1 MQDSKSDAITSPI
14 RQNEFGEKLVTALAA
29 HGVTDIRRDDRLTLD
44 AAFRAAYR
52 TVGSA
57 IGFDTLKTFKNILD
71 LRDTSRVTENIIQF
85 SWTLTHVYIPPD
97 DQRVIHIMD
106 NLTPEIA
113 LARLEEGKHT
123 DIWLRAAHAFIAE
136 VKTWPETPR
145 ETD

>member
-1 MQDSKSDAITSPI
+1 MQGSRSDATTSPI
-14 RQNEFGEKLVTALAA
+14 RQNEFGEKLITALAA
-29 HGVTDIRRDDRLTLD
+29 HAVTDIRRDDRLTLD

-52 TVGSA
+52 TVGAA
-57 IGFDTLKTFKNILD
+57 IGFNALSTFKNILD
-71 LRDTSRVTENIIQF
+71 LRDTSKVAESIIQF

-113 LARLEEGKHT
+113 LARLEAGTHA

-145 ETD
+145 ETV